1 MSQSKKNNILVG
13 DIGNTETKIFF
24 RNNKI
29 EKKIALKSNEMIY
42 SKIKSKVLF
51 LKKFNIKDK
60 AVFCSVVPSNFKI
73 IKKVFER
80 ELKIKTIELKNI
92 YKNKI
97 IKLKV
102 DKKQIGSDRLANAI
116 SVFNKKNNFIVVD
129 FGTATTFDVVIR
141 DVYWGG
147 IIAPGVN
154 LSLKNLIS
162 KAELIPKIN
171 LNKTNIVIGK
181 NTKQAVASGF
191 YWGYSGLIEKIIFK
205 ISKITKKNFKII
217 LTGGL
222 AHLFKTNIS
231 FKVLVD
237 KNLTIKGLIKA
248 HKILNK

>member
-1 MSQSKKNNILVG
+1 M
-13 DIGNTETKIFF
+13 
-24 RNNKI
+24 
-29 EKKIALKSNEMIY
+29 
-42 SKIKSKVLF
+42 
-51 LKKFNIKDK
+51 
-60 AVFCSVVPSNFKI
+60 
-73 IKKVFER
+73 
-80 ELKIKTIELKNI
+80 KNI

-102 DKKQIGSDRLANAI
+102 NKKQIGSDRLANAI

-129 FGTATTFDVVIR
+129 FGTATTFDVIIK

-154 LSLKNLIS
+154 LSLKNLTS

-171 LNKTNIVIGK
+171 LSQTKIVIGK
-181 NTKQAVASGF
+181 NTKQAVVSGF
-191 YWGYSGLIEKIIFK
+191 YWGYSGLIEKIISK

-222 AHLFKTNIS
+222 AHLFKTNIRLN
-231 FKVLVD
+231 VLVD

>member
-1 MSQSKKNNILVG
+1 MATQRLKFILE
-13 DIGNTETKIFF
+13 ITKL
-24 RNNKI
+24 K
-29 EKKIALKSNEMIY
+29 KKIVLKSNEMNY

-51 LKKFNIKDK
+51 FKKFSIEDK
-60 AVFCSVVPSNFKI
+60 AVFCSVAPSSFRI

-80 ELKIKTIELKNI
+80 ELKIKIVELKNI

-102 DKKQIGSDRLANAI
+102 NKKQIGSDRLANAI

-162 KAELIPKIN
+162 KAKLIPKIN

-181 NTKQAVASGF
+181 NTKQAVVSGF

-231 FKVLVD
+231 FSVLVD

-248 HKILNK
+248 HHILNK

>member
-1 MSQSKKNNILVG
+1 M
-13 DIGNTETKIFF
+13 
-24 RNNKI
+24 
-29 EKKIALKSNEMIY
+29 
-42 SKIKSKVLF
+42 
-51 LKKFNIKDK
+51 
-60 AVFCSVVPSNFKI
+60 
-73 IKKVFER
+73 
-80 ELKIKTIELKNI
+80 
-92 YKNKI
+92 
-97 IKLKV
+97 
-102 DKKQIGSDRLANAI
+102 
-116 SVFNKKNNFIVVD
+116 D

>member
-1 MSQSKKNNILVG
+1 MSQFKKNNILVG

-80 ELKIKTIELKNI
+80 ELKIKIIELKNI

-97 IKLKV
+97 IILKV

-171 LNKTNIVIGK
+171 LNKTNIVIAK

>member
-1 MSQSKKNNILVG
+1 
-13 DIGNTETKIFF
+13 
-24 RNNKI
+24 
-29 EKKIALKSNEMIY
+29 MIY
-42 SKIKSKVLF
+42 NKIKSKVIF
-51 LKKFNIKDK
+51 LKKFNINDK
-60 AVFCSVVPSNFKI
+60 AVFCSVVPSNLRI

-80 ELKIKTIELKNI
+80 ELKIKIVELKNI

-102 DKKQIGSDRLANAI
+102 NKKQIGSDRLANAI

-129 FGTATTFDVVIR
+129 FGTATTFDVIIK

-154 LSLKNLIS
+154 LSLKNLTS

-171 LNKTNIVIGK
+171 LSQTKIVIGK
-181 NTKQAVASGF
+181 NTKQAVVSGF
-191 YWGYSGLIEKIIFK
+191 YWGYSGLIEKIISK

-222 AHLFKTNIS
+222 AHLFKTNIRLN
-231 FKVLVD
+231 VLVD